1 MAEAFN
7 NWDEIAAAMDK
18 AAGQVVR
25 KVAFDGEANIKAE
38 ITSQDLIDTGFMRN
52 SVYVKTHKESTYGQG
67 GSPPKGAT
75 LLPEIGSPP
84 DDKTAYVVSG
94 ANYTWWLNYGTIY
107 IAAYGFFEKGME
119 RVKPGF
125 DAAMAAI
132 NAAMKRAGR

>member
-7 NWDEIAAAMDK
+7 NWDEIAVAMDK

-25 KVAFDGEANIKAE
+25 KTALDAEGQIKAE

-52 SVYVKTHKESTYGQG
+52 SVYTKTNKESTYGQG

-75 LLPEIGSPP
+75 LLPEIEAPKN
-84 DDKTAYVVSG
+84 DKTAYVASG
-94 ANYTWWLNYGTIY
+94 ADYTWWMNYG
-107 IAAYGFFEKGME
+107 AHGRPAHGFFEKGMN
-119 RVKPGF
+119 RVMAGF

-132 NAAMKRAGR
+132 TKAMKQAGR